1 MSALKNADIEE
12 FMSVKDIGKSIA
24 QSLID
29 FFADPQESTVIKR
42 LELAGLTFAI
52 DEEEFSQ
59 RTNEFTGFIFVLTGE
74 LESMTRKHAS
84 ELIEKKGGKVS
95 GSVSKKTNYLVAGTN
110 AGSKHIAA
118 QELAIPIL
126 NEQEFIQLL
135 QISKPDTNN

>member
-1 MSALKNADIEE
+1 
-12 FMSVKDIGKSIA
+12 MSVKDIGKSIA

-84 ELIEKKGGKVS
+84 ELIEKKVVKF
-95 GSVSKKTNYLVAGTN
+95 LVL
-110 AGSKHIAA
+110 
-118 QELAIPIL
+118 LAKRQTIL
-126 NEQEFIQLL
+126 WLEQMLGLNILL
-135 QISKPDTNN
+135 LKN